1 MKNFYEEYT
10 KLQLILFDLENEYPK
25 MSLDGKRNFKE
36 LFKMFNIKNSNKVI
50 ENKTSD
56 EIEQE
61 NLYNNYRKGFLY
73 KMDWKDKWWV
83 SKGVMR
89 LRYDLGVMTILKYRK
104 QGMPGIL
111 TGRGW
116 MFNINETDQ
125 WMKNNKKGEL
135 IIKDKT
141 NLHLLKTW

>member
-116 MFNINETDQ
+116 MFNINETDK
-125 WMKNNKKGEL
+125 WMKDNKKGEL
-135 IIKDKT
+135 IIKDQT
-141 NLHLLKTW
+141 NFHLLETV